1 MAEAEAEGERDN
13 PNSDPNPIQA
23 LQIMNLRNFVTN
35 IMITKF
41 FRETRY
47 QYNDHEVWG
56 WKLVTNIMITK
67 FLSINSLPR

>member
-1 MAEAEAEGERDN
+1 MIDFHLVLDLDLDRA
-13 PNSDPNPIQA
+13 PQA

-47 QYNDHEVWG
+47 QYNDHEDY
-56 WKLVTNIMITK
+56 
-67 FLSINSLPR
+67 SRNSLPR